1 LVVTQGKQKE
11 FEERERES
19 REFYKRLDLFPPPPK
34 PVWRKA
40 FLMNSI
46 GFDRMQSCVP
56 IPKALVGNIPVGI
69 ESYKNFMFFL
79 QSKGGLIE

>member
-1 LVVTQGKQKE
+1 LKR
-11 FEERERES
+11 ERERILQEVGPLS
-19 REFYKRLDLFPPPPK
+19 PPPK